1 MGFVSFPICIRKLFS
16 NEIIFTVLLALLC
29 YMGVF
34 AQRTDVNA
42 DSLFDLGT
50 SFYNATNYDS
60 AIFFL
65 KQASDKYFT
74 HKDNQGYFKSSIK
87 IADSY
92 RQMGKFDTALNYLS
106 ALAKSPDFD
115 LSDTND
121 YIIDFYFV
129 KGSSHGDKGQYKLAE
144 ELISK
149 FIDLRSQRHS
159 FFDTLVAYGY
169 NNLGSYSYFMG
180 DYEKSIESFRKAL
193 EITEYNSDSEL
204 NPDIAMY
211 SMNIGIILAST
222 NKLEEANKYF
232 QRALNI
238 NKQLLDELDPALAIL
253 HLNLGR
259 NEMLQ
264 SHYES
269 ALEHYKLAESIYIN
283 VFGEDYHV
291 LGTLYLNMGNIF
303 NNKQDFEKAL
313 EYYKKAYQLLMSIM
327 EKSHPV
333 ISKALNNMGSIYFN
347 QKKYKNALDHYEL
360 SLEMTNDPISKTIIL
375 RNLGKIYNELDDFD
389 LASKYFLNSVDY
401 AKDNLE
407 DNHYETAKSF
417 LALGEYL
424 QSREMIDS
432 SLAIYYHAYYLF
444 FKNFGFNNPFVAEVL
459 TKIGDLYYDLGKYQ
473 KALRNYQQAII
484 ASSEKFSDTNIANN
498 PSLKN
503 VLFENEQLAP
513 LYGKSKT
520 LNALF
525 KRTEDVELLKISYE
539 CNKLIIDILDR
550 LRSHIREES
559 KFAMA
564 EKNRDIFNNAMHT
577 VFDLYEQTGKLFYL
591 SEAFKLSEKSKYNVL
606 LSAIRDVEAKELG
619 GIPDSLI
626 FNEKE
631 LKRDI
636 RNYEKLIFDE
646 KQKITQDSKSIIAL
660 ESKLF
665 ELNKEYDNLICF
677 FEKDFPEYYDLKYN
691 TKVAEPEKIGNLL
704 NKNTAIVEY
713 SLFDSVIYTFVIT
726 DDEISGTRIS
736 LTKDDYKMIEDLIYY
751 YQFSLY
757 DHSKKVYEG
766 FLNSSHGLYKLLLEP
781 FNEVIADKNIIV
793 VPDGI
798 LGHIPFETMIT
809 SLDSISK
816 IEYRNL
822 PYLMKEHSLSY
833 AYTAT
838 ILTNNSVRKQ
848 RNSNLIAFSP
858 MYYGDMRD
866 LQENRNDNDTITL
879 FPLLFSE
886 YEVDKLGELFDGF
899 VLKNREAT
907 ISNFK
912 KYAKDYGIVHL
923 AMHTII
929 EDNNPMYSKLVF
941 TKSDSSN
948 GYLHAY
954 ELYNSE
960 ISAQLVVLS
969 ACNTGIGLLRRGE
982 GIVNLARGFVY
993 SGVPSIV
1000 MTLWEVDDKSG
1011 SEIMAG
1017 FYTYLKDG
1025 KSKNEALRLAKLDY
1039 LKSVPQFRAHPYFWS
1054 AYIIMGEIDPIT
1066 SNSWSFISLIIYT
1079 LSALF
1084 LGFLIWRIAVYKR
1097 N

>member
-1 MGFVSFPICIRKLFS
+1 MGFVSFPVCIRKLFCK
-16 NEIIFTVLLALLC
+16 EIIFIILLALLWK
-29 YMGVF
+29 YDVF
-34 AQRTDVNA
+34 AQRTDINA

-50 SFYNATNYDS
+50 AHYNATEYDR
-60 AIFFL
+60 AVLLL
-65 KQASDKYFT
+65 KQAADQYFDLENNAD
-74 HKDNQGYFKSSIK
+74 HFKSLIK
-87 IADSY
+87 IADAY

-106 ALAKSPDFD
+106 LLEKNSDFD

-121 YIIDFYFV
+121 FIIDYYFV

-144 ELISK
+144 ELISM
-149 FIDLRSQRHS
+149 FIDLRSERYS
-159 FFDTLVAYGY
+159 NNDTLLAYGY

-180 DYEKSIESFRKAL
+180 DYEKSIESFRRAM

-232 QRALNI
+232 QKALNI
-238 NKQLLDELDPALAIL
+238 NRQLLDEMDPALATL

-264 SHYES
+264 SHYEE
-269 ALEHYKLAESIYIN
+269 ALEHYEIAESIFVN
-283 VFGEDYHV
+283 VFGEDYHE

-303 NNKQDFEKAL
+303 NKKQDFEKAL
-313 EYYKKAYQLLMSIM
+313 EYYKKSYQLVMSIM
-327 EKSHPV
+327 EDNHPI

-347 QKKYKNALDHYEL
+347 QKKYQNALDHYKL
-360 SLEMTNDPISKTIIL
+360 SLEMTNDPITKTIIL
-375 RNLGKIYNELDDFD
+375 RNLGKIYHELEDFD
-389 LASKYFLNSVDY
+389 VASEYFLNSVKY
-401 AKDNLE
+401 ASENLE
-407 DNHYETAKSF
+407 DNHYETAKSY

-424 QSREMIDS
+424 QSRQMIDS
-432 SLAIYYHAYYLF
+432 SLAVYYYAYDLF
-444 FKNFGFNNPFVAEVL
+444 FKNFGFNNPFIAEVL
-459 TKIGDLYYDLGKYQ
+459 TKTGDLYYNLGNYQNALKNYQ
-473 KALRNYQQAII
+473 KAII
-484 ASSEKFSDTNIANN
+484 ASSEKFSDTNIAKN
-498 PSLKN
+498 PTLNN

-513 LYGKSKT
+513 LHGKAKT

-525 KRTEDVELLKISYE
+525 KLTGNTEFLKISFQ
-539 CNKLIIDILDR
+539 CNNLLIDILER

-564 EKNRDIFNNAMHT
+564 EKNREIFNNALHT
-577 VFDLYEQTGKLFYL
+577 AFDLYEQTGDEFYL

-619 GIPDSLI
+619 GIPDSLKEK
-626 FNEKE
+626 EKE
-631 LKRDI
+631 LKLDI
-636 RNYEKLIFDE
+636 QNYEKLIYDE
-646 KQKITQDSKSIIAL
+646 KQKITQDSKSIMAF
-660 ESKLF
+660 EAKLF
-665 ELNKEYDNLICF
+665 ELNKEYDDLISF
-677 FEKDFPEYYDLKYN
+677 FEKDFKDYYDLKYN
-691 TKVAEPEKIGNLL
+691 TRVADPDEINDLL
-704 NKNTAIVEY
+704 NNNTAIVEY
-713 SLFDSVIYTFVIT
+713 SLFDSIIYSFVIT
-726 DDEISGTRIS
+726 DDEFSARRIR
-736 LTKDDYKMIEDLIYY
+736 LTEADYKMIEDLIYY
-751 YQFSLY
+751 FQFSLY
-757 DHSKKVYEG
+757 DHSKEVYEG
-766 FLNSSHGLYKLLLEP
+766 FLSSSHHLYELLIKPYEK
-781 FNEVIADKNIIV
+781 IISGKNIVV

-798 LGHIPFETMIT
+798 LGYIPFETMIT
-809 SLDSISK
+809 KLDGVDK

-822 PYLMKEHSLSY
+822 PYLMKNHSVSY

-838 ILTNNSVRKQ
+838 ILTNNTDRKQ
-848 RNSNLIAFSP
+848 RSSNLIAFSP

-866 LQENRNDNDTITL
+866 MQENRNNNDTITL

-899 VLKNREAT
+899 VLKNKEAT
-907 ISNFK
+907 IGNFR

-941 TKSDSSN
+941 TRSDSSD

-969 ACNTGIGLLRRGE
+969 ACNTGTGLLRRGE
-982 GIVNLARGFVY
+982 GIVNLARGFIY

-1011 SEIMAG
+1011 SEIMSG

-1039 LKSVPQFRAHPYFWS
+1039 LSSVPQFRAHPYFWS
-1054 AYIIMGEIDPIT
+1054 AYIIMGEVDPIT
-1066 SNSWSFISLIIYT
+1066 SNSWSIISLFIYL
-1079 LSALF
+1079 LSAAF
-1084 LGFLIWRIAVYKR
+1084 LVFLVLRMIVYKK